1 MKRGIRLFV
10 TGIRMAF
17 RTVAHT
23 AKRTAAH
30 TARRVA
36 VLLLAVLLLLPFL
49 ASCGGGGERGEKS
62 EIVCTIY
69 PIYDFVLSVVGDR
82 VSDYPVRLL
91 ADDGND
97 PHNFQPSVS
106 DMKAVSDA
114 AILFCVGGSSDQ
126 WTQELSAN
134 GALAVPLLDAVTVCE
149 GDHEGHGGEERSHSH
164 AGHDHGAYDEHF
176 WLSLSNARE
185 AVAAIL
191 SALTKRFSSD
201 EAAVA
206 EFKANAEAY
215 TEALTALDARYK
227 AALDAESRTFDTLL
241 VADRFP
247 FLYLTRDYG
256 LGYKAAFPGCSAE
269 CDASFSTVAS
279 LVEAL
284 KEKRLPAV
292 LVTETGKRDL
302 AETILREA
310 GSVEGKI
317 LVLHSCQSVTKRELD
332 AGVTYL
338 SIMEQNLSVLRSALG
353 A

>member
-1 MKRGIRLFV
+1 MKREAFLSVAAERTV
-10 TGIRMAF
+10 F
-17 RTVAHT
+17 RTV
-23 AKRTAAH
+23 
-30 TARRVA
+30 RRVA
-36 VLLLAVLLLLPFL
+36 VLLLAALLLLPL
-49 ASCGGGGERGEKS
+49 LSSCREGRRNGEKY

-69 PIYDFVLSVVGDR
+69 PIYDFVLAVVGDR

-97 PHNFQPSVS
+97 PHNFQPSIA
-106 DMKAVSDA
+106 DMKSVSDA
-114 AILFCVGGSSDQ
+114 AVLFCVGGSSDG
-126 WTQELSAN
+126 WTSELSFFDTLTA
-134 GALAVPLLDAVTVCE
+134 PLLDFVTVCE
-149 GDHEGHGGEERSHSH
+149 DDHGHEDDHSH
-164 AGHDHGAYDEHF
+164 IGNEHGSYDEHF

-191 SALTKRFSSD
+191 SVLTERFSFD

-215 TEALTALDARYK
+215 TAALTELDDRYR
-227 AALDAESRTFDTLL
+227 AELCDRAFDTLL

-247 FLYLTRDYG
+247 FLYLTQEYG
-256 LGYKAAFPGCSAE
+256 LRYEAAFPGCSAE

-284 KEKRLPAV
+284 KEKELPAV

-302 AETILREA
+302 AETIIREA
-310 GSVEGKI
+310 GSTEAEI
-317 LVLHSCQSVTKRELD
+317 LVLHSCQSVTKRERN

-338 SIMEQNLSVLRSALG
+338 SIMERNLSVLLFALG

>member
-1 MKRGIRLFV
+1 MKRMARLFV
-10 TGIRMAF
+10 KGIRTAF
-17 RTVAHT
+17 RA
-23 AKRTAAH
+23 AAH
-30 TARRVA
+30 AANRVA
-36 VLLLAVLLLLPFL
+36 VLLLAVLLLLPLL
-49 ASCGGGGERGEKS
+49 ASCRGGRENGERR

-114 AILFCVGGSSDQ
+114 AILFSVGGSSDG
-126 WTQELSAN
+126 WTRDLSATEP
-134 GALAVPLLDAVTVCE
+134 LTVPLLDAVTVCE
-149 GDHEGHGGEERSHSH
+149 GDHEGHGDEGDLHGHE
-164 AGHDHGAYDEHF
+164 GHDHGAYDEHF

-215 TEALTALDARYK
+215 TAALTALDARYK
-227 AALDAESRTFDTLL
+227 AALGAENRTFDTLL

-256 LGYKAAFPGCSAE
+256 LGYEAAFPGCSAE
-269 CDASFSTVAS
+269 CDASFSTVTS
-279 LVEAL
+279 LVETL
-284 KEKRLPAV
+284 KEKELPAV
-292 LVTETGKRDL
+292 LITETGKRDL
-302 AETILREA
+302 AETIIREA
-310 GSVEGKI
+310 GSAKTEI
-317 LVLHSCQSVTKRELD
+317 RVLHSCQSVTKRERD

-338 SIMEQNLSVLRSALG
+338 SIMEQNLSVLLCALG